1 MKLEK
6 TCCCILL
13 LLVTIISACN
23 SPVNPKPRGYFRIKF
38 PDREYQT
45 FDKPGYPYTF
55 EYPVYATIERDTAFF
70 GGKPEN
76 PWWINVV
83 FPQFDGKIYLSYK
96 KIGNKYTI
104 QKLVNDA
111 YKMTYENALR
121 ADGIVTEMFQTPNN
135 VGGLMYKV
143 SGDAATSRQFFATDS
158 VKNFLRGAL
167 YFHHTPNADSIAP
180 VVDFLSKDIWHMLE
194 TLKWKKPAK

>member
-70 GGKPEN
+70 GGKAEN

-83 FPQFDGKIYLSYK
+83 FPQFDGIIYLSYEK
-96 KIGNKYTI
+96 RGNEYSNP
-104 QKLVNDA
+104 KLVNEA
-111 YKMTYENALR
+111 YKVTYEDALR
-121 ADGIVTEMFQTPNN
+121 ADGIVIEMFQSAKY

-143 SGDAATSRQFFATDS
+143 SGDTATSRQFFATAS
-158 VKNFLRGAL
+158 IKNFLRGAL
-167 YFHHTPNADSIAP
+167 YIDHTPNRVSI
-180 VVDFLSKDIWHMLE
+180 
-194 TLKWKKPAK
+194 